1 MAFLYGVTV
10 NINHDVHDE
19 WLAWMKEQHVPDV
32 MKTGMF
38 TEYRICRLIGDAES
52 GGVTYNIQYVCDSL
66 QQYQQYQDVFAPALQ
81 AEHTEKFK
89 DRFVAFR
96 TILEIIE

>member
-1 MAFLYGVTV
+1 MAFIYGVTV

-19 WLAWMKEQHVPDV
+19 WLAWMKEQHIPDV

-38 TEYRICRLIGDAES
+38 TNHLMCRLLGDAES
-52 GGVTYNIQYVCDSL
+52 GGVTYNIQYICNSL
-66 QQYQQYQDVFAPALQ
+66 KEYQQYQEIFAPALQ
-81 AEHTEKFK
+81 AEHNEKFK
-89 DRFVAFR
+89 EKFVAFR